1 MLAPSTRPGR
11 YTILEHLRL
20 SETGDSRSGGGLCPG
35 RRSLS
40 SVRSP
45 SRTPPW
51 IGDSGEHWAGA
62 LYMRKLSIYVTWVLA
77 KTPIT
82 PNQTTWLM
90 ILCGLLAGVVLAL
103 PGLWAAVG
111 AAVLIQ
117 IYLLLDCSDGELAR
131 WTGRTS
137 ITGVYLDRVG
147 HYFAEAALLIGLGFR
162 GAEILPDWYTVLG
175 FAAALGAIL
184 IKAETDLVDVA
195 RARSGLVARD
205 RERRPSSSSRAVWAL
220 ARKAAAALRFHRVV
234 QAVELS
240 VLVVIAAL
248 WDALSGGLAATRV
261 LVVACVVIA
270 VLQMVL
276 HLISIL
282 TSRRLS

>member
-1 MLAPSTRPGR
+1 MAQPHSTMDRN
-11 YTILEHLRL
+11 
-20 SETGDSRSGGGLCPG
+20 
-35 RRSLS
+35 
-40 SVRSP
+40 
-45 SRTPPW
+45 
-51 IGDSGEHWAGA
+51 SGEHWAGA
-62 LYMRKLSIYVTWVLA
+62 LYMRKLSIYVTWFLA

-90 ILCGLLAGVVLAL
+90 ILCGVLAGAVLAL

-131 WTGRTS
+131 WTRRTS

-162 GAEILPDWYTVLG
+162 ASEILPDWYTVIG

-195 RARSGLVARD
+195 RARSGLVAAT
-205 RERRPSSSSRAVWAL
+205 EASAEHFQSRGL
-220 ARKAAAALRFHRVV
+220 GMARKAAAALKFHRVV

-240 VLVVIAAL
+240 ILVVIAAI

-261 LVVACVVIA
+261 LVVACVVVA
-270 VLQMVL
+270 VLQMIL

-282 TSRRLS
+282 MSRRLS

>member
-1 MLAPSTRPGR
+1 MSGPSVA
-11 YTILEHLRL
+11 ELRAVAQPH
-20 SETGDSRSGGGLCPG
+20 STMDRN
-35 RRSLS
+35 
-40 SVRSP
+40 
-45 SRTPPW
+45 
-51 IGDSGEHWAGA
+51 SGEHWAGA
-62 LYMRKLSIYVTWVLA
+62 LYMRKLSIYVTWFLA

-90 ILCGLLAGVVLAL
+90 ILCGVLAGAVLAL

-131 WTGRTS
+131 WTRRTS

-162 GAEILPDWYTVLG
+162 ASEILPDWYTVIG

-195 RARSGLVARD
+195 RARSGLVAAT
-205 RERRPSSSSRAVWAL
+205 EASAEHFQSRGL
-220 ARKAAAALRFHRVV
+220 GMARKAAAALKFHRVV

-240 VLVVIAAL
+240 ILVVIAAI

-261 LVVACVVIA
+261 LVVACVVVA
-270 VLQMVL
+270 VLQMIL

-282 TSRRLS
+282 MSRRLS

>member
-1 MLAPSTRPGR
+1 MSGPSVAELRAVAQPQSTMGR
-11 YTILEHLRL
+11 N
-20 SETGDSRSGGGLCPG
+20 
-35 RRSLS
+35 
-40 SVRSP
+40 
-45 SRTPPW
+45 
-51 IGDSGEHWAGA
+51 SGEHWAGS
-62 LYMRKLSIYVTWVLA
+62 LYMRKLSIYVTWFLA

-90 ILCGLLAGVVLAL
+90 ILTGILAGVVLAL
-103 PGLWAAVG
+103 PGLWAAVL
-111 AAVLIQ
+111 AALLVQL
-117 IYLLLDCSDGELAR
+117 YLLLDCSDGELAR
-131 WTGRTS
+131 WTRRTS

-162 GAEILPDWYTVLG
+162 ASQVLPDWYTVAG

-195 RARSGLVARD
+195 RARSGLVAAT
-205 RERRPSSSSRAVWAL
+205 ESSAEQFGSRGL
-220 ARKAAAALRFHRVV
+220 GMARKAAAALRFHRIV

-240 VLVVIAAL
+240 LLVVVAAI
-248 WDALSGGLAATRV
+248 WDAINGGLAATRV
-261 LVVACVVIA
+261 LVVACVVVA

-282 TSRRLS
+282 ASRRLS